1 MKCRNCGAEMSDYH
15 VFCTNCGKPLDMGG
29 EPAPRPAPR
38 PAPAPAPD
46 PVPDPMPEPE
56 PIPDPVPA
64 PDPVQTTVSR
74 QKKKRREKS
83 PTAEQK
89 LPNKSLLI
97 AAIALVGAAVILLA
111 VMLITSGSRDKN
123 RTQNEIAAQEP
134 AAEQTA
140 EATAA
145 PTPTPTPTPEPTPD
159 PEYLLPDSAT
169 QYLSN
174 ADLQGL
180 SWEELCLARN
190 EIFARHGRIF
200 KTPEIAQY
208 FSEKSWYQGTIAPE
222 RFNDGVLSA
231 IEKANVQLIIA
242 YENANYGGSYY

>member
-29 EPAPRPAPR
+29 EPSPRPAPR
-38 PAPAPAPD
+38 PAPAPVPD
-46 PVPDPMPEPE
+46 PVPDPIPDPAPD

-64 PDPVQTTVSR
+64 PAR
-74 QKKKRREKS
+74 IQKKEKKRREKS
-83 PTAEQK
+83 PTTAQK
-89 LPNKSLLI
+89 LPNKALLI
-97 AAIALVGAAVILLA
+97 AAISLVGAAVLLLA
-111 VMLITSGSRDKN
+111 VMLVTSGSRD
-123 RTQNEIAAQEP
+123 RHSSQPGGEIAVEEP
-134 AAEQTA
+134 AEQTA
-140 EATAA
+140 EATAV
-145 PTPTPTPTPEPTPD
+145 PTPTPTPEPTPD
-159 PEYLLPDSAT
+159 PEYILPDSST
-169 QYLSN
+169 KYLSN

-208 FSEKSWYQGTIAPE
+208 FSEKSWYEGTIAPE
-222 RFNDGVLSA
+222 RFNDSVLSA
-231 IEKANVQLIIA
+231 IEKANVQLIVA